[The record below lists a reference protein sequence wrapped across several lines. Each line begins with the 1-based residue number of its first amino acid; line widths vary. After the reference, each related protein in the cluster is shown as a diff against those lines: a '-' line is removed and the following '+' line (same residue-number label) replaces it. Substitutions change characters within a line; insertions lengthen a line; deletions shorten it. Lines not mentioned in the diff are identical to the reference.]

1 MDRAIDQIIERH
13 DQDLAAAYAQ
23 TMKGIRGELLSMREK
38 LNLERKKRLA
48 DREKGTVSN
57 EAQWFRL
64 EAIKASEEGERM
76 RQEITGLKMKVSRV
90 EDERRFFERVAREA
104 KRELAKVRQGLATSC
119 KEPQAVEIKAIEGP
133 RDDKSDRQSSSNQ
146 S

>member
-1 MDRAIDQIIERH
+1 
-13 DQDLAAAYAQ
+13 
-23 TMKGIRGELLSMREK
+23 MKAIRGELLNMREK

-57 EAQWFRL
+57 EVQWFRQ

-90 EDERRFFERVAREA
+90 EDERRFFERIAREA
-104 KRELAKVRQGLATSC
+104 KRELAKVR
-119 KEPQAVEIKAIEGP
+119 
-133 RDDKSDRQSSSNQ
+133 
-146 S
+146 